1 MERLKV
7 AIVGAGPGGL
17 SAAARAAKLGL
28 SHVLLERESKHADTI
43 QKYARGKFVMATP
56 DILPRRS
63 DISFEASSRETV
75 LDTWAAEI
83 GSTGLNIRYNAP
95 VTAVKGS
102 KGAFTLTLGDGSKL
116 EAEHVVLAIGLQ
128 GNLRRLGVPGDAPP
142 MVQYQLDDP
151 KAYAEQ
157 SIVVIGAGDAAIEN
171 AIALAEQN
179 QVTIVNR
186 QAEFARAKTGN
197 LLAIEKAIRSG
208 LLQCAYQSSPVKI
221 AGGAITLKTPDGS
234 RDYPC
239 DMVLARLGADPPR
252 KFLESCGIVLPEGGS
267 GYPEVSVSYETNV
280 PGLYAIGALAGYPL
294 IKQCLN
300 QGYEV
305 IQTIAGSPVEP
316 ADEQLLQERL
326 LGLPGRPSVTQA
338 LELIKQRIP
347 LLSSLTTLQL
357 REFLLDSETHV
368 LLAGDYAFR
377 RNDKGD
383 GIVLIVQGMVEI
395 ELLDHRHPDAPPRVI
410 TRGEGDF
417 FGDVGQVAGER
428 RTATMKART
437 DTVFI
442 ELARRSAKKLIT
454 SVAPAR
460 EIFERLSILR
470 QLQDYLGGDIFDEEL
485 APVIAT
491 AKLKSFRA
499 GEKLAEEGT
508 KGDRSVYFIRSGSAT
523 ISRKVDGK
531 DVVVAYASAGSFVNE
546 IAIFYDV
553 PQPSTITAAIN
564 TETLRIDG
572 VTFEALL
579 RRHPKLRQDFKGALQ
594 VRQIQSA
601 VKEQDPRYGPLAA
614 LFERTGFGEATDV
627 LLIDE
632 SLCIRCD
639 NCEKACAESHDG
651 VSRLDRE
658 AGPTVAMIHVP
669 TSCRHCEHPHC
680 MADCPPNA
688 LHRAETGEVWIED
701 TCIGCGNCAA
711 ACPYGVI
718 RMAEPADPK
727 PGLLSWLLWGRG
739 PGPGEDRDAHHKHKA
754 KDDAAD
760 HGKHKVA
767 VKCDLCKGITGGP
780 ACVRACPTG
789 AAIRVTPAEFLNA
802 AADPS

>member
-7 AIVGAGPGGL
+7 AIVGSGPGGL
-17 SAAARAAKLGL
+17 SAAGRAAKLGL
-28 SHVLLERESKHADTI
+28 SHVLLERESQHADTI

-63 DISFEASSRETV
+63 DMSFEASSRETV

-83 GSTGLNIRYNAP
+83 KSTGLNIRYNAT
-95 VTAVKGS
+95 VTAIRGG
-102 KGAFTLTLGDGSKL
+102 KGAFTLTLAEGGTI

-157 SIVVIGAGDAAIEN
+157 NIVVIGAGDAAIEN

-239 DMVLARLGADPPR
+239 DLVLARLGADPPR

-326 LGLPGRPSVTQA
+326 LGLPGRPSVA
-338 LELIKQRIP
+338 AAIDLIRQRIP

-368 LLAGDYAFR
+368 LLAGNYAFR

-383 GIVLIVQGMVEI
+383 GIILIVQGTVEI
-395 ELLDHRHPDAPPRVI
+395 ELLDHRHPDAPPRTVL
-410 TRGEGDF
+410 RSEGDF

-460 EIFERLSILR
+460 AIFERMSILR
-470 QLQDYLGGDIFDEEL
+470 QLQDFLGPDIFDEEL
-485 APVIAT
+485 DPVIAT
-491 AKLKSFRA
+491 AELKSFKA
-499 GEKLAEEGT
+499 GQTLAEEGT
-508 KGDRSVYFIRSGSAT
+508 KGDRSVHFIRSGSVT

-553 PQPSTITAAIN
+553 PQPHTITAAIN

-572 VTFEALL
+572 ATFDALL
-579 RRHPKLRQDFKGALQ
+579 RRHPAIRKGIRDKFVGGIAG
-594 VRQIQSA
+594 A
-601 VKEQDPRYGPLAA
+601 AATEQDPRYEPLAA
-614 LFERTGFGEATDV
+614 LFRRTGFGEATDV

-739 PGPGEDRDAHHKHKA
+739 PGPGEDRTPHKKA
-754 KDDAAD
+754 KHGDAD

-767 VKCDLCKGITGGP
+767 VKCDLCKGIAGGP

-789 AAIRVTPAEFLNA
+789 AAIRVNPADFLDA
-802 AADPS
+802 AAGRS